1 LFEIGFRDKDVDGA
15 EAIDGQTVR
24 LAQRLTSFGRRN
36 PGGFEERANLLRL
49 NLAAGDEH
57 PLQL

>member
-1 LFEIGFRDKDVDGA
+1 
-15 EAIDGQTVR
+15 VR

-49 NLAAGDEH
+49 NLAAGDKH